1 MKDIKDKTAFITG
14 GASGIG
20 LGISKAFVNA
30 GMKVVM
36 ADIRRDH
43 LDQAMDYFSN
53 QGLEK
58 QVHTIQLD
66 VTDRKAMAAAAEET
80 VKVFGKIHVLVN
92 NAGVGVTGPLKKARF
107 DDWDWGIEVNLGGVI
122 NGIVIFLPYLLQH
135 GEGGYII
142 NTSSMAAVVP
152 MKVASIYIT
161 AKSAVLGLS
170 EVMRGELEPDN
181 IGVSAFC
188 PGPVQTNIS
197 ESVKLRPEKYK
208 KDSGVVEDEERLLA
222 RPNDSDWMDPVEC
235 GERVLQGML
244 HNDLFIFT
252 HREFREGTAER
263 CEAMLASYPDE
274 EINQARYEAVKW
286 LTENSIYPESIRNS
300 KFKKSKAEG
309 G

>member
-1 MKDIKDKTAFITG
+1 MKDIKGKTAFITG

-30 GMKVVM
+30 GMNVVL

-43 LDQAMDYFSN
+43 LDQAMDYFSK
-53 QGLEK
+53 QGQGK
-58 QVHTIQLD
+58 QVHAIQLD
-66 VTDRKAMAAAAEET
+66 VTDRKAMSAAAEET
-80 VKVFGKIHVLVN
+80 EKVFEKIHVLVN

-107 DDWDWGIEVNLGGVI
+107 GDWDWGIEVNLGGVI
-122 NGIVIFLPYLLQH
+122 NGVVIFLPHLLKH

-152 MKVASIYIT
+152 MKSSSIYIT

-170 EVMRGELEPDN
+170 EVMHGELQPDN

-208 KDSGVVEDEERLLA
+208 QDSGVAEEEQRLVA
-222 RPNDSDWMDPVEC
+222 RINDSDWMDPVEC

-252 HREFREGTAER
+252 HREFKEGTAER
-263 CEAMLASYPDE
+263 CEAMLAAYPDE
-274 EINQARYEAVKW
+274 EINQARYAAVKW
-286 LTENSIYPESIRNS
+286 LTANSIYPESVKNS
-300 KFKKSKAEG
+300 KTRQS
-309 G
+309 